1 MSVSN
6 QIENVRKPQ
15 IRPALAR
22 AIELIVHTA
31 ATISQ
36 AAEATGLRRES
47 LSKAL
52 KKPHVVAHMAGVKR
66 ARLESQTF
74 AAYGTVFDLATGAA
88 SEDVRLKASRL
99 VLELAGELGP
109 RADGTPRAPVA
120 AIQIV
125 LGTGSDRRE
134 IFVNDR
140 GVTEIPAFQL
150 PSAEPDADA

>member
-1 MSVSN
+1 MSVPS

-15 IRPALAR
+15 VRPALAR

-52 KKPHVVAHMAGVKR
+52 KKPHVQAFVSSVKR

-109 RADGTPRAPVA
+109 RADGTARAPIA

-125 LGTGSDRRE
+125 LGAGSDRRE

-150 PSAEPDADA
+150 PSPNVDADA